1 MPKQLAGAM
10 DLVVDSW
17 KLYVKNWQQ
26 TTKIS
31 IWILYFGLAEF
42 IIYLFSKFV
51 PEIGLLL
58 IPTALA
64 LTVVSIWI
72 SLRLMLA
79 TLKLAD
85 GKSIGDQKADMD
97 KAWDLFL
104 PTIWVGILQFLVI
117 MGGLFLLI
125 IPGIFLSIALSFS
138 QISLIDR
145 GRRGLS
151 ALGASR
157 DLVRG
162 RWWSVLWRLMFGSI
176 AFGLLVLV
184 AQIAVMAIFAILV
197 GPSNFM
203 TLMQSENP
211 DPLFSGTISLLN
223 SILQAATL
231 PLIFGYQVKLY
242 RALQKS
248 E

>member
-1 MPKQLAGAM
+1 MPKKLVGAM

-17 KLYVKNWQQ
+17 KFFMENWQQ

-51 PEIGLLL
+51 PEIGILL

-85 GKSIGDQKADMD
+85 GKSIGDQKADMK
-97 KAWDLFL
+97 KAWGLFW

-117 MGGLFLLI
+117 MGGLLLLV

-138 QISLIDR
+138 QLSLIDR
-145 GRRGLS
+145 GRHGLA
-151 ALGASR
+151 ALSASR

-162 RWWSVLWRLMFGSI
+162 RWWPVLWRLLFGSF
-176 AFGLLVLV
+176 AFGLLVMLV
-184 AQIAVMAIFAILV
+184 QTVVIGIFAVLI

-203 TLMQSENP
+203 ALMQSENP
-211 DPLFSGTISLLN
+211 DPLFSGTLSLLN
-223 SILQAATL
+223 SILQAASI
-231 PLIFGYQVKLY
+231 PLFFGYQVKLY
-242 RALQKS
+242 RALLKS